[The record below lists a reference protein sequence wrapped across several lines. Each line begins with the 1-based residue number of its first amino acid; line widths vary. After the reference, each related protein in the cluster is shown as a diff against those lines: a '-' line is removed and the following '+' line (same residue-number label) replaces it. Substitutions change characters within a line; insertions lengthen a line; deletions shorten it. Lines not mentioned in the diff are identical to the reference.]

1 MLKDSVHLDFQEELD
16 EVVLLVCFLVLFARI
31 VKTRRSFSSVFRV
44 VRQNRDN

>member
-16 EVVLLVCFLVLFARI
+16 EVVLCFLVLFARI